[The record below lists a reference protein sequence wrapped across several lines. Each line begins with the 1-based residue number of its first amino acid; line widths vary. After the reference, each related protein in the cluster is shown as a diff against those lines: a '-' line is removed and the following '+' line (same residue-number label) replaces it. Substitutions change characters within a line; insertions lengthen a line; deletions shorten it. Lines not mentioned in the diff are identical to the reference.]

1 MKGIVSLNN
10 VMICNISLQF
20 FPIYL
25 LVIQKGDVIQ
35 IGKFA
40 EFATDMPIL
49 DWSELLWPSTKLWGN
64 VVEGEMLADL

>member
-10 VMICNISLQF
+10 VMIYSISLQF

-40 EFATDMPIL
+40 DFAVRHA
-49 DWSELLWPSTKLWGN
+49 KF
-64 VVEGEMLADL
+64 

>member
-40 EFATDMPIL
+40 EFATDMPNFRL
-49 DWSELLWPSTKLWGN
+49 EWAFMAKY
-64 VVEGEMLADL
+64 

>member
-10 VMICNISLQF
+10 VMICDISLQF

-40 EFATDMPIL
+40 DFAVRDA
-49 DWSELLWPSTKLWGN
+49 KF
-64 VVEGEMLADL
+64 